1 MNFSALKGGQILLG
15 FFFSSLVLAYN
26 CTTSDKV
33 KINFY
38 TCDHTVDHTGI
49 KVKFPLYVNI
59 KETILDFCVSI
70 KSAVNYVLPEI

>member
-49 KVKFPLYVNI
+49 KV
-59 KETILDFCVSI
+59 
-70 KSAVNYVLPEI
+70 